1 MLYDSIDCFK
11 VKTKGIPK
19 AQKLHNLPGH
29 FTDKFWAHEELTDF
43 DFKNS
48 IYYVNVGEANHQCWE
63 DSEIGISISWKRL
76 TAKKQNGSQK
86 MD

>member
-1 MLYDSIDCFK
+1 M
-11 VKTKGIPK
+11 T
-19 AQKLHNLPGH
+19 
-29 FTDKFWAHEELTDF
+29 TEEITDF